1 MSKVKLKIQL
11 TGTENSKT
19 NIVTDG
25 ININQQTEESQV
37 TEINRNFI
45 KTIADAASD
54 IELLDTVLADSL
66 VLIST
71 DVEVSIKIN
80 GSTDSQTLKPIT
92 GVKTP
97 VFLYRGSISS
107 ILVSNSSG
115 SDATL
120 DVTRIKV

>member
-1 MSKVKLKIQL
+1 MSQHRIILVSTTHSYLSGLDRSAGRHSIDHNL
-11 TGTENSKT
+11 SHFG
-19 NIVTDG
+19 
-25 ININQQTEESQV
+25 
-37 TEINRNFI
+37 
-45 KTIADAASD
+45 
-54 IELLDTVLADSL
+54 ELLDTVLADSL